1 MRSRL
6 SGDSEITEMIEA
18 IGLDDLQQ
26 SLVKVEF
33 QEEIGRF

>member
-1 MRSRL
+1 
-6 SGDSEITEMIEA
+6 MIEA
-18 IGLDDLQQ
+18 IGWDDLQQ